1 MRTIAASPSQPEL
14 LAKVN
19 ALMQSQSQAQAQRKG
34 LALSIH
40 TEDEV
45 AYKVALDVMRVRQG
59 LFNLVPN
66 TIKFAEHRRVAMQV
80 RQDEKDGAPMLL
92 FARLM
97 RG

>member
-1 MRTIAASPSQPEL
+1 
-14 LAKVN
+14 
-19 ALMQSQSQAQAQRKG
+19 MQSQSQSQAQAQAQAQRKG

-59 LFNLVPN
+59 LFNLVPS

-80 RQDEKDGAPMLL
+80 RQGEKDGAPMLL